1 MRAIWIGLIATGIAV
16 PTWIASSVAA
26 GVIEGL
32 GGLAPILDMLVYL
45 SGLVMLFALPTV
57 IGVEI
62 VKWIRN
68 RRREMSNED

>member
-1 MRAIWIGLIATGIAV
+1 MRVIWIGLIATGIAV
-16 PTWIASSVAA
+16 PTWLSISIYA
-26 GVIEGL
+26 GIIEGL

-68 RRREMSNED
+68 RRRAKSNED